1 MEMFPSLSDAEV
13 EAELASVRRS
23 VEDMK
28 SPRSDATDCAF
39 GTGADCRA
47 APLSFALHRADL
59 ACAAP
64 PAGSFVRYADCSPS
78 NLLGTGAGCS
88 GVYRLVSPVT
98 NEPFAIKVVQRHRS
112 DEMEKKHSFDKETSI
127 FYKLRHPGICRLRT
141 VVTDSTYHLLVIE
154 LCEQGEL
161 FNVVARGAV
170 EEPVARDYFVQII
183 EAADYCHKRRI
194 YHRDLKLENVLV
206 ASPPGDPANRI
217 KISDFGMA
225 RDCGVNSSPATRG
238 MGTVS
243 YMAPEIAGH
252 GTEAY
257 DGAAIDVWSM
267 GVMLYVMV
275 VCNYPFGHDGVG
287 GSPVRDIIARASRA
301 EFRFPGHMSLSGE
314 IRDLITGMLTVDP
327 RRRLTIAQIRS
338 HPWVAAGGYCL
349 GGEAAGGAAGGAS
362 MDEEEE
368 AMPEL
373 NLESM
378 PPLEAGAS
386 MASVPSWQHMV
397 YDDEEEFLHDDEVQG
412 F

>member
-1 MEMFPSLSDAEV
+1 
-13 EAELASVRRS
+13 
-23 VEDMK
+23 
-28 SPRSDATDCAF
+28 
-39 GTGADCRA
+39 
-47 APLSFALHRADL
+47 
-59 ACAAP
+59 
-64 PAGSFVRYADCSPS
+64 
-78 NLLGTGAGCS
+78 
-88 GVYRLVSPVT
+88 
-98 NEPFAIKVVQRHRS
+98 
-112 DEMEKKHSFDKETSI
+112 
-127 FYKLRHPGICRLRT
+127 
-141 VVTDSTYHLLVIE
+141 
-154 LCEQGEL
+154 
-161 FNVVARGAV
+161 
-170 EEPVARDYFVQII
+170 
-183 EAADYCHKRRI
+183 
-194 YHRDLKLENVLV
+194 
-206 ASPPGDPANRI
+206 
-217 KISDFGMA
+217 
-225 RDCGVNSSPATRG
+225 
-238 MGTVS
+238 
-243 YMAPEIAGH
+243 
-252 GTEAY
+252 
-257 DGAAIDVWSM
+257 
-267 GVMLYVMV
+267 MLYVMV

-397 YDDEEEFLHDDEVQG
+397 YDDDEEEFLHDDEVQG